1 MHRGFSRSIWSWL
14 KRRGKPKKNTQPDE
28 RQPSVNVTDQLQVDI
43 EQCHVVQPPGSTHD
57 SGLGTQ
63 ASMKNTQQEAA
74 LDDNDHRQV
83 DVEQCQGMQP
93 PQGTALGTQVST
105 PNTNIGLGSQNNNNN
120 SGTQNV
126 QYGEGQI
133 NQVLGGEVNLYINKK
148 GFKGLNR
155 LSKAIAGVGASHK
168 AEHQFSRGKC
178 LPETRETAR
187 AAIHDWASA
196 KGPGALP
203 ICWLSGAA
211 GVGKTAIALTIA
223 ELLDNL
229 GLLTSSFFFFR
240 SDAKRNNPSALAL
253 TIAHELAITAP
264 LMRKYIEARIL
275 ADPRILEASLERQF
289 CELVT
294 TPASV
299 WRVERSRSEALA
311 AANIIILDGLDECGD
326 EETQLRILSII
337 ESTYQNIPDFPLRFL
352 ICSRPEAWIQEAF
365 SDNTL
370 LCLSKFIV
378 LDDNPEARKDIK
390 RYLLHHFREIVT
402 SWKYRH
408 VQFPSPWPSEE
419 DLEILVEISCAQ
431 FVYAITVIKFIKL
444 AYGHPITQLQ
454 IILNSATERRLSN
467 SPYHD
472 LDCLYQVILSANPV
486 QDELILILVAILTL
500 PVHRAEATPAVI
512 EGILGLPSGQMDL
525 ALRGMY
531 PVLKIGGRKDEIKLY
546 HTSFQD
552 YLLDHMRS
560 GIDIAAQKHI
570 IACRWLQSLSIDRL
584 QSLSNGRFYDE
595 SCFDAR
601 GWIALCMSIPQPT
614 LGLLKDLQNVD
625 LGTIFSWYLDS
636 PHGSWMNVFHVLVP
650 WVKKYPC
657 RGTSEVE
664 LVETLVHRLQGPR
677 GFHLVWSP
685 GVEPQHKIIYR
696 IAEYATKCPHG
707 LELGP
712 GNIDWDQ
719 QPVLLS
725 ECHCDL
731 SGEKESHNSQHI
743 TYQDACMEYAK
754 ALTSKFA
761 KMIGQG
767 YREEAGSGVKLE
779 WIFRNLVESVLLK
792 HCCLGTELFSLCQS
806 FFKLVKGYPP
816 VFDFVQEYAK
826 RYREGDLL
834 GKGKANLL
842 YWIESFPNKF
852 AEEGKALKAQV
863 LALPWLEY
871 EESSN
876 EDNEDNGDDEDH
888 EDN

>member
-1 MHRGFSRSIWSWL
+1 MQPPGGTYDTGFGTQVSTE
-14 KRRGKPKKNTQPDE
+14 NTQPHQQEPALDD
-28 RQPSVNVTDQLQVDI
+28 TDQGQVDI
-43 EQCHVVQPPGSTHD
+43 EPPQEPPQGTHD
-57 SGLGTQ
+57 TGLGTQ
-63 ASMKNTQQEAA
+63 ASTQST
-74 LDDNDHRQV
+74 H
-83 DVEQCQGMQP
+83 
-93 PQGTALGTQVST
+93 ALGTEGST
-105 PNTNIGLGSQNNNNN
+105 QNTNTGSGSQNNNNN
-120 SGTQNV
+120 SGTQNIH
-126 QYGEGQI
+126 YGDGRIGQ
-133 NQVLGGEVNLYINKK
+133 VSGGEVNLHFNTK
-148 GFKGLNR
+148 GPKGLKR

-168 AEHQFSRGKC
+168 AEHQFSRGEC
-178 LPETRETAR
+178 LERTRETACT
-187 AAIHDWASA
+187 AIHDWASA
-196 KGPGALP
+196 KEPEALP

-211 GVGKTAIALTIA
+211 GVGKSAIALTIA
-223 ELLDNL
+223 KSLEVL
-229 GLLTSSFFFFR
+229 GLLASSFFFFR

-294 TPASV
+294 TPALV

-370 LCLSKFIV
+370 LRLSKFIV

-402 SWKYRH
+402 SRKYRQ

-444 AYGHPITQLQ
+444 AYGHPITQLH

-472 LDCLYQVILSANPV
+472 LDCLYQVILSANPI

-512 EGILGLPSGQMDL
+512 EGILGLPSGHVDL
-525 ALRGMY
+525 TLRGMY
-531 PVLKIGGRKDEIKLY
+531 SVLKIGGWKDEIKLY

-584 QSLSNGRFYDE
+584 QSLSNGQFYNE

-614 LGLLKDLQNVD
+614 LGLLNDLWSVD

-636 PHGSWMNVFHVLVP
+636 PHGSWMDVFHVLVP
-650 WVKKYPC
+650 WVEKYPC
-657 RGTSEVE
+657 QGTSEVE
-664 LVETLVHRLQGPR
+664 LVEALVHRLQGLPR
-677 GFHLVWSP
+677 CFHLVWPP
-685 GVEPQHKIIYR
+685 GVEPQHKLMFK
-696 IAEYATKCPHG
+696 IAEYATECPYS
-707 LELGP
+707 LELGTDR
-712 GNIDWDQ
+712 IDWDQ

-731 SGEKESHNSQHI
+731 SGEHKSHNPQHI
-743 TYQDACMEYAK
+743 AYQDACMEYVK
-754 ALTSKFA
+754 ALTSKSA
-761 KMIGQG
+761 KMIAQG
-767 YREEAGSGVKLE
+767 DRNKAGTGAQLE
-779 WIFRNLVESVLLK
+779 RIFYNLVGSALLK
-792 HCCLGTELFSLCQS
+792 HCHLGTELLSVCQT
-806 FFKLVKGYPP
+806 FFKVVKGYPP
-816 VFDFVQEYAK
+816 IFNFVQEWAM
-826 RYREGDLL
+826 EWEDGEDPL

-842 YWIESFPNKF
+842 DWIESFPGKF
-852 AEEGKALKAQV
+852 TEEGKALKAQV
-863 LALPWLEY
+863 LALPWPEY
-871 EESSN
+871 KESSN
-876 EDNEDNGDDEDH
+876 EENEDDEDD
-888 EDN
+888 EDD